1 LTMYGRTDVA
11 LALAQQVTYPSWGYM
26 IHPATAETPAT
37 TLWELGDTDVE
48 GDSMNSRNHIM
59 FGSVGG
65 WFHTAL
71 AGLKHDNDAAGFTH
85 IKIIPQIYST
95 TMPLLYVDDSLNTI
109 RGEVRVSWQI
119 TNGSGICGSAPENNV
134 LTLTCP
140 VGTDTINKIV
150 FASFG
155 TPTGSCPNLA
165 TGSCDSSNSVSIL
178 SSACLGK
185 TSCSV
190 NASDTIFGDPCYGTV
205 KRMVLQA
212 TCNGTGGGS
221 GTPSTVPIFVL
232 AAIDANTKTQKVLL
246 INKKNYPA
254 CINVP
259 GAASKTIYI
268 LDESSG
274 MGPARKAMTTSD
286 TITLQPFA
294 VAVIRW

>member
-1 LTMYGRTDVA
+1 MYGRTDVA
-11 LALAQQVTYPSWGYM
+11 LALAEQVTYPSWGYM

-37 TLWELGDTDVE
+37 TLWELWDTDVE

-59 FGSVGG
+59 FGSVSG

-71 AGLKHDNDAAGFTH
+71 AGFKHDNDAAGFTH

-95 TMPLLYVDDSLNTI
+95 MMPLLYVDDSLNTI

-119 TNGSGICGSAPENNV
+119 SNGSGICGSVPENTV

-155 TPTGSCPNLA
+155 TPTGACPNFDK
-165 TGSCDSSNSVSIL
+165 GSCDSSNSVSIL

-190 NASDTIFGDPCYGTV
+190 NASDNVFGDPCYGTA
-205 KRMVLQA
+205 K
-212 TCNGTGGGS
+212 S
-221 GTPSTVPIFVL
+221 L
-232 AAIDANTKTQKVLL
+232 AAIVQCTSTATQLYTLSV
-246 INKKNYPA
+246 IIPVTSTA
-254 CINVP
+254 QVHVP
-259 GAASKTIYI
+259 TAGTDITR
-268 LDESSG
+268 LMVQESG
-274 MGPARKAMTTSD
+274 MTIWQNSAFMAGPTGIYSAAVNGSTIAFEIGSGSYSFLVSTT
-286 TITLQPFA
+286 
-294 VAVIRW
+294 